1 MFFKRGKNDNILLVI
16 IAIGF
21 SIAQADEPKYDDDNR
36 CNTTGA
42 TLAQGIYIPSDNCEQ
57 TGYVCKLASNPTGTI
72 TFWLGKSADCK
83 KFYTTR
89 MKTCFPKP
97 TNPNELDESNE
108 NHNLRLTLASG
119 VGTANTFGVA
129 VMASQLLSAKSDNA
143 RVSVI
148 YKFIPSG
155 SVCGDLNS
163 ISLQSVSRAE

>member
-1 MFFKRGKNDNILLVI
+1 MKKILLAI

-42 TLAQGIYIPSDNCEQ
+42 TLAQGIYIHSDNCEQ
-57 TGYVCKLASNPTGTI
+57 TGYVCKLASDPTGTI

-83 KFYTTR
+83 TFYTTH

-97 TNPNELDESNE
+97 TSPYELDESNK

-155 SVCGDLNS
+155 SGCGDLNS
-163 ISLQSVSRAE
+163 ISLQAVSRAE